1 MVQNV
6 FGEIAEQF
14 AKGFRAMQGLAANEL
29 FNLTKILGTLSHGG
43 SCYIDVTRG

>member
-14 AKGFRAMQGLAANEL
+14 AEGFRAMQGLAADES
-29 FNLTKILGTLSHGG
+29 FNLTKILRTLGHKA